1 MIAKRSLPFNV
12 GETLVVPAMKEIVF
26 TVMERDLAP
35 ALQTDLLSDA
45 TVKRRIDEMDTNLT
59 NFLF

>member
-1 MIAKRSLPFNV
+1 
-12 GETLVVPAMKEIVF
+12 MKEIIF
-26 TVMERDLAP
+26 TVIEKDLAL

-45 TVKRRIDEMDTNLT
+45 TVKRRIDEMGTNFT